1 MIYFFSGVDGA
12 GKSTHS
18 KLLTYYLVKKCNCK
32 VRLVWMRWFALTS
45 YPLLAICRFLG
56 LTLRPRG
63 STIPLRLYWMVKPIS
78 RLWLNLFLL
87 DYAIYASYVSTNLF
101 CRKSVVVADRF
112 ALDILV
118 DVIYDTRLNP
128 LKHLVGRFFY
138 LLLYKL
144 LRTGKARGVVML
156 VDEET
161 VFSRRKDIPLRS
173 YVRFRIPIYRKLAK
187 HLGLPVIDGR
197 AELTENFK
205 IVLKAVGVNG

>member
-1 MIYFFSGVDGA
+1 MPRVIYFFSGIDGA

-18 KLLTYYLVKKCNCK
+18 KLLASYLVKKYNYK
-32 VRLVWMRWFALTS
+32 IRLVWMRWFALAS

-56 LTLRPRG
+56 LTLRLRRG
-63 STIPLRLYWMVKPIS
+63 AIPLRLYWMVKPIAY
-78 RLWLNLFLL
+78 LWLNLSLL
-87 DYAIYASYVSTNLF
+87 DYAIYISTNLF
-101 CRKSVVVADRF
+101 RRSIVVADRF

-118 DVIYDTRLNP
+118 DIIYDTHLNP

-144 LRTGKARGVVML
+144 LKTNKARGVVIL

-161 VFSRRKDIPLRS
+161 VFNRRKDIPLRS
-173 YVRFRIPIYRKLAK
+173 YVRFRIPVYKKLAK

-197 AELTENFK
+197 IELAENFK
-205 IVLKAVGVNG
+205 TILKAAGVNE